1 MSDIL
6 KNYAIKQILGSYL
19 YDIMSY
25 TVSYSVH
32 TCNAWERYWRAHF
45 RVCTRVAQWHAV
57 LTLILC
63 TMFIISG
70 YGKSSTVLGQGSLMG
85 RLR

>member
-6 KNYAIKQILGSYL
+6 KNCAIKQILGSYL
-19 YDIMSY
+19 YDVMRY
-25 TVSYSVH
+25 TGSYSVH

-45 RVCTRVAQWHAV
+45 RVRLRVAQWHAV
-57 LTLILC
+57 LTLIQC

-70 YGKSSTVLGQGSLMG
+70 YGKSNTVLGQGSLMG
-85 RLR
+85 CLR